1 MLFFLLPLVL
11 CSCSSSSSNKLII
24 ERNESID
31 SFVQLTPSS
40 FISSY
45 QSQKDF
51 VIYIGD
57 KSCSSCLIS
66 HTYIE
71 NYISTTKR
79 MIYFITSEDFSLSKD
94 TLNLPDYESSSLLFI
109 HSGIVKD
116 ILSYSKKIYS
126 SQPSFNNELVKR
138 ISASYIINVNDF
150 KKMSYSSWKDVY
162 VFDFHSSKN
171 LTKSLTNVPTPVLIK
186 KNYSPYNLFTLPCF
200 AAVATAKSES
210 SKKGFLVTLLW
221 WLGASY
227 VVSLIIY
234 WLGALLEASVIAG
247 IIVILVLI
255 AAVVVLGLYLSGKLT
270 KNKKIA

>member
-1 MLFFLLPLVL
+1 MKKRMLFFLIPLVL

-45 QSQKDF
+45 QGQKDF

-94 TLNLPDYESSSLLFI
+94 TLNLPAYESSSLLFI
-109 HSGIVKD
+109 QNGIVKD

-126 SQPSFNNELVKR
+126 SQPSFNNELTKR

-150 KKMSYSSWKDVY
+150 KSMSYSSWKDVH
-162 VFDFHSSKN
+162 VFDFDSSKN
-171 LTKSLTNVPTPVLIK
+171 LTKSLTNVPTPVLIS
-186 KNYSPYNLFTLPCF
+186 KNYSPYPDEIYK
-200 AAVATAKSES
+200 AKLSNNELISFLDIEDKIDES
-210 SKKGFLVTLLW
+210 NPYYTFNKIND
-221 WLGASY
+221 Y
-227 VVSLIIY
+227 YIEI
-234 WLGALLEASVIAG
+234 
-247 IIVILVLI
+247 
-255 AAVVVLGLYLSGKLT
+255 
-270 KNKKIA
+270 KKI

>member
-1 MLFFLLPLVL
+1 M
-11 CSCSSSSSNKLII
+11 KG
-24 ERNESID
+24 
-31 SFVQLTPSS
+31 PSS

-94 TLNLPDYESSSLLFI
+94 TLNLPAYESSSLLFI
-109 HSGIVKD
+109 HSGVVKD

-126 SQPSFNNELVKR
+126 SQPSFNNELTKR

-150 KKMSYSSWKDVY
+150 KSISYSSWKDVH
-162 VFDFHSSKN
+162 VFDFDSSKN
-171 LTKSLTNVPTPVLIK
+171 LTKSLANVPTPVLVSKNYCPYPNESYKEKLTNNELVSFLDIEDEIDESNPYYTFNKINDYYLEIK
-186 KNYSPYNLFTLPCF
+186 K
-200 AAVATAKSES
+200 
-210 SKKGFLVTLLW
+210 
-221 WLGASY
+221 
-227 VVSLIIY
+227 I
-234 WLGALLEASVIAG
+234 
-247 IIVILVLI
+247 
-255 AAVVVLGLYLSGKLT
+255 
-270 KNKKIA
+270 